1 MWRRNAAT
9 IIAGGLLAI
18 LLVVYMSTYQVR
30 FHEVAIVKTLGK
42 ITHIET
48 SPGLRACWPWPI
60 QQVVKYDLRV
70 NVLEDPLSE
79 PLTQGGKPVTA
90 RAFMAWRIK
99 KPELFLTNIG
109 SEIASSMDDS
119 GRIGPTR
126 QPWHHD
132 VHRACLRIAERVFVA
147 AAES

>member
-1 MWRRNAAT
+1 MRITRLGMVA
-9 IIAGGLLAI
+9 LLAAAAA
-18 LLVVYMSTYQVR
+18 S
-30 FHEVAIVKTLGK
+30 
-42 ITHIET
+42 
-48 SPGLRACWPWPI
+48 
-60 QQVVKYDLRV
+60 
-70 NVLEDPLSE
+70 VLEAFPSE
-79 PLTQGGKPVTA
+79 PSA
-90 RAFMAWRIK
+90 RAAVVCR
-99 KPELFLTNIG
+99 PVLFLTNIG